1 MALDKATLAGTLQ
14 QIFADGQA
22 GAKTQAQVAQAIAD
36 AIDAFVKS
44 GTVTTTVTGTD
55 SMGGPVVGAGTGGVL

>member
-1 MALDKATLAGTLQ
+1 MTLDNATLAGTLN

-22 GAKTQAQVAQAIAD
+22 GAKSQAQVAQAIAE
-36 AIDAFVKS
+36 AIDTFVKS

-55 SMGGPVVGAGTGGVL
+55 SHGGPVVGVGAGTGG

>member
-1 MALDKATLAGTLQ
+1 MALDKTTLAGTLT

-44 GTVTTTVTGTD
+44 GTVTTTVTATD
-55 SMGGPVVGAGTGGVL
+55 SMGGPVVGAGTGAVT